1 MDANAIEELTSGG
14 GWDWKSLVEGKL
26 PAVANVCIHIL
37 VALVAYW
44 IGRRVI
50 TWLLRFLRKS
60 FERGNME
67 EGVAA
72 FLSSVIKFSLYFV
85 LILLIFQFLGL
96 ETSSVVAL
104 LGSAGLAVGL
114 ALQGSLANFAGG
126 VLILLTKPF
135 LVGDYI
141 MVGDKEGTVVSIDI
155 IYTKLQMIDNKIVI
169 MPNGSLADS
178 NIINV
183 TQQDKRRIDIGV
195 GVSYAEN
202 IKRVR
207 DVLDGIIQEQDAVLR
222 DEPIDIVVSELGS
235 SAVEMAVHVWVKK
248 EDYWQVRWAMLEEIK
263 ERFDEE
269 GIEIPFDQ
277 LDVTLKGVDESANG
291 GKK

>member
-1 MDANAIEELTSGG
+1 MNAIDELTTGG
-14 GWDWKSLVEGKL
+14 GWDWMPFLEGKF
-26 PAVANVCIHIL
+26 PAIANIGIHIL
-37 VALVAYW
+37 VAIVAYW
-44 IGRRVI
+44 VGRKLI
-50 TWLLRFLRKS
+50 KWILGFLRKS
-60 FERGNME
+60 FAKGNME
-67 EGVAA
+67 EGVAD
-72 FLSSVIKFSLYFV
+72 FLLSVIKFALYFV
-85 LILLIFQFLGL
+85 LVLLIFQFLGL

-141 MVGDKEGTVVSIDI
+141 IAGDKEGTVISIDI

-169 MPNGSLADS
+169 MPNGTLADS

-183 TQQDKRRIDIGV
+183 TQQDKRRLDIEVSV
-195 GVSYAEN
+195 GYSEN

-207 DVLDGIIQEQDAVLR
+207 DVLDGIVQKQEGILPEEQV
-222 DEPIDIVVSELGS
+222 DIVVSGLGS
-235 SAVEMAVHVWVKK
+235 SAVEMAMHVWVRK
-248 EDYWQVRWAMLEEIK
+248 EDYWRVRWAMLEEIK

-269 GIEIPFDQ
+269 GIVIPFEQ
-277 LDVTLKGVDESANG
+277 LDVTLKKD
-291 GKK
+291 